1 MNSQNSVK
9 GLNLIFIFLSS
20 WVGSLRDNN
29 EECRGKTLP
38 GFFTLTIYSKL
49 FFDGWLRAL
58 PLLF

>member
-20 WVGSLRDNN
+20 WVDFLKDNN
-29 EECRGKTLP
+29 EECREKILT

-49 FFDGWLRAL
+49 FFDS
-58 PLLF
+58 